1 MQRCCSVS
9 RLCGNFAHHQCAP
22 WCVCHEQFY
31 QVPDTATAVSVV
43 CVTLQLVALF
53 AFLCGLVS
61 SWRTTPYCVVLTSV
75 DGCHQVPM
83 CGGTLAKLCPRVANA
98 LRGREAST
106 AFLFERSR
114 SNVSV
119 SAVGA
124 TCVVG
129 CAMVEG
135 NTTPVFC
142 TTYHSPRSG
151 RSPQA
156 PTQCGRLTCELW
168 QAPTLAPEL
177 ALMQWLTHRARD
189 Q

>member
-1 MQRCCSVS
+1 
-9 RLCGNFAHHQCAP
+9 
-22 WCVCHEQFY
+22 
-31 QVPDTATAVSVV
+31 
-43 CVTLQLVALF
+43 
-53 AFLCGLVS
+53 
-61 SWRTTPYCVVLTSV
+61 
-75 DGCHQVPM
+75 M

-119 SAVGA
+119 SVAGGA

-129 CAMVEG
+129 CTTVEG
-135 NTTPVFC
+135 NTTSVFR
-142 TTYHSPRSG
+142 TTYYCPRSG

-156 PTQCGRLTCELW
+156 LTPCERLTYELW